1 MHSQGVC
8 PGELTCGLRMCV
20 TSKKSLCIRVC
31 EHHAHMP
38 WPPEW
43 RSEDKLLEL
52 VLSFHQAGFPDTTWL
67 ISLGSMA
74 FAHRAISLVQKHAFL
89 TSPQAMLVLQCREH
103 ISKTQECT
111 GATLRRQPGETLG
124 PQRSDQLSAVV
135 HTGPSLS
142 LLMFSLPDMPSS

>member
-8 PGELTCGLRMCV
+8 PGELMCGLRTCV
-20 TSKKSLCIRVC
+20 ASIKDLCVCVC
-31 EHHAHMP
+31 ERCAHMP

-52 VLSFHQAGFPDTTWL
+52 VLSFHQGGFLNTTQL

-89 TSPQAMLVLQCREH
+89 TSTQATLVLQCREH
-103 ISKTQECT
+103 ISRTQECT
-111 GATLRRQPGETLG
+111 GATLQHQPGETLG
-124 PQRSDQLSAVV
+124 RQVRSIVCCGS
-135 HTGPSLS
+135 HRT
-142 LLMFSLPDMPSS
+142 